1 MSGEYNLRE
10 NIFTEFSWN
19 SVVFKL
25 KFSLTV
31 DQQVSVFSNYIAVLG
46 VTGIG
51 VRCCMGGW
59 SADAFRSCIHTQSA
73 RI

>member
-10 NIFTEFSWN
+10 IFFTEFSWN

-51 VRCCMGGW
+51 CKVL
-59 SADAFRSCIHTQSA
+59 
-73 RI
+73 

>member
-1 MSGEYNLRE
+1 MSGEYNLRK

-51 VRCCMGGW
+51 CKVLY
-59 SADAFRSCIHTQSA
+59 RSMVSWYIQ
-73 RI
+73 IL